1 MILMV
6 PVPLTIAGY
15 ALIHVGFGR
24 VRGAAFAIFSSMVVI
39 SIAAIVYCI
48 FGFSLE
54 GYAGGA
60 AYSLTIGGRPW
71 NWIAHEPFLMRGL
84 NFYGPNET
92 LAAILQIF
100 TVGLA
105 ALIPLSAGADRWRLR
120 SICISTALFAGLSY
134 PLFAHWVWGGGW
146 LRTSDLLV
154 GHGFLD
160 PGGAS
165 TIHVMGGLSAL
176 AIAWILGPRR
186 GKFSSDGRPTAI
198 PGHNIVYVLFGCV
211 LLLPGWI
218 ALNAIGAMLFA
229 GLPPSGIPLIMMTTI
244 LCAAASCFGAVVIT
258 RIRFLK
264 PDASLCANGWVGGLV
279 ASSAVCCYVSPLG
292 ALLTG
297 LIAGLLV
304 TFSVEMIEVFLRTD
318 DPGGA
323 ISVHAV
329 AGLWGLLAVGIFPFF
344 PLTGGKFFLKGSI
357 LSDQMLAQSVG
368 IVTLLGV
375 MLPMTYGLNWLLNLI
390 DPQRMEERNERKG
403 MDLQELGGVAY
414 PEFVI
419 QPED

>member
-1 MILMV
+1 MV
-6 PVPLTIAGY
+6 AVPLTLAGY

-24 VRGAAFAIFSSMVVI
+24 ARGAAFAIFSSIVVI
-39 SIAAIVYCI
+39 SIAAVVYCV

-60 AYSLTIGGRPW
+60 AYSLTIGGNPW
-71 NWIAHEPFLMRGL
+71 NWIAHESFLLRGL

-92 LAAILQIF
+92 LEIVLQIF

-120 SICISTALFAGLSY
+120 SICISTGLFAGLSY

-146 LRTSDLLV
+146 LHTSNLFM

-186 GKFSSDGRPTAI
+186 GKFSADGRPAAI
-198 PGHNIVYVLFGCV
+198 PGHNIVYVLFGCA

-229 GLPPSGIPLIMMTTI
+229 GVPPSDVPLIMMTTI

-264 PDASLCANGWVGGLV
+264 PDASLCANAWVGGLV
-279 ASSAVCCYVSPLG
+279 ASSAVCCYVSALG

-304 TFSVEMIEVFLRTD
+304 TFSVEIIEVFLRTD

-344 PLTGGKFFLKGSI
+344 SLTGGKFFQPGSVP
-357 LSDQMLAQSVG
+357 SDQMLAQSVG

-390 DPQRMEERNERKG
+390 DRQRMEERNERKG
-403 MDLQELGGVAY
+403 MDLHELGGVAY